1 MKVSKLRRWLIFCAF
16 VGVAN
21 GLSGVTP
28 FTWQFYVYV
37 VPTIVLAVWYGE
49 TE

>member
-1 MKVSKLRRWLIFCAF
+1 MKVSKLRRWLIFVVF
-16 VGVAN
+16 VGLIN

-28 FTWQFYVYV
+28 FTWEFWTVV
-37 VPTIVLAVWYGE
+37 VPTIILAKWYWG